1 MKRFLKILKWIL
13 LSLAFFILTFFI
25 ASELYINQ
33 IKNNFSDSA
42 IYDVNTIEVN
52 EVTMAYREYFS
63 DQAKT
68 IVVVHG
74 FLGNSYEYDD
84 FFNQMPEDFNYRVIV
99 FDLIGFGVSDK
110 PIDYTYT
117 SENQANTVLEAIEL
131 LEIDDYILMAHS
143 MGGDIAMRMANSDSN
158 INALILLDPVSPSME
173 VEAISIPRLFYTILF
188 KNYWLQRLGFNSAPY
203 EPLPQE
209 TFQASLIQND
219 SIPSEVLQKFSL
231 DTDELPVIDIVNDID
246 LPSLLIYGKE
256 DTWTPPEI
264 INEYQLFLTNV
275 ESHIID
281 ETGHLIYLEN
291 PEILRSLIINF
302 LNNLTES

>member
-1 MKRFLKILKWIL
+1 MRRLLKILKWIL
-13 LSLAFFILTFFI
+13 LSLALFILTFFI

-42 IYDVNTIEVN
+42 IYDVKTIEVN

-63 DQAKT
+63 DQSKT

-110 PIDYTYT
+110 PEDYIYN
-117 SENQANTVLEAIEL
+117 SENQANTVLEAIER

-143 MGGDIAMRMANSDSN
+143 MGGDIAMRMANSASN

-173 VEAISIPRLFYTILF
+173 VEAVSIPRLFYTILF

-203 EPLPQE
+203 EPLPQA

-219 SIPSEVLQKFSL
+219 SIPSDVLQKFSL
-231 DTDELPVIDIVNDID
+231 DTDELPVSDIVNDID

-291 PEILRSLIINF
+291 PETLRSLIINF
-302 LNNLTES
+302 LNNLTQS